1 MCLSY
6 TMKHD
11 SYARK
16 KKKTLS
22 GALKKNHNYNWKD
35 QEFVVHFQPT
45 GKQRLVHARSP
56 LLSLGAV
63 TLGLEHCPVLFT

>member
-1 MCLSY
+1 MIHMPERKENTISCF
-6 TMKHD
+6 
-11 SYARK
+11 K
-16 KKKTLS
+16 KK
-22 GALKKNHNYNWKD
+22 HNYNWKA

-45 GKQRLVHARSP
+45 GKQRLVYARSP